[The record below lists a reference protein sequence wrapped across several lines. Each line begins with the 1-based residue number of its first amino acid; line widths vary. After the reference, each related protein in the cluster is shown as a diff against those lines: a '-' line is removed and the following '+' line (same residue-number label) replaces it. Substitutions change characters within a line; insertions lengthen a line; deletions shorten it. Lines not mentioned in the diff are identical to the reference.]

1 MLRRVMKLALAICV
15 GAAFAAEAVGQT
27 PSAPPDMT
35 GWNRVGELRDGQ
47 RIIVSVGS
55 GFPIHCVFRGITD
68 HSVFCDTGNLL
79 LGFYKRE
86 IARDEVTWLRTDNY
100 PRDRGIVMGVLG
112 TAGVV
117 FGAASAPSSETAAL
131 KVDSALLFGLARALD
146 TLPPFRSRSS
156 CPARR
161 STPCPS
167 HRLPSIFAGQKGSA
181 PQSRPN
187 SRRRSRSRRSFHSG
201 NYA

>member
-1 MLRRVMKLALAICV
+1 MKLALAICV

-131 KVDSALLFGLARALD
+131 KVDSALLFGLVGTGVGYVAAIPIAFFLPGKTIYALPK
-146 TLPPFRSRSS
+146 PPSAKHLRWPERKRS
-156 CPARR
+156 AKQ
-161 STPCPS
+161 TE
-167 HRLPSIFAGQKGSA
+167 LAQA
-181 PQSRPN
+181 Q
-187 SRRRSRSRRSFHSG
+187 
-201 NYA
+201 